1 MSHKKNKNTF
11 LEISRPPLKWYNPEF
26 ENRQSIEY
34 LKQELIIHPLLAKVY
49 SDILQCKYLKK
60 KTSKKKKHNC
70 EKLKYKVMKFNI
82 KTQSKKRLDNRYIK
96 EDNIQVTY
104 EKHHQNMINI
114 IKQYKIIIN
123 KYKKIY
129 SEYSSEKLMK
139 KIRENDFKQWSLNIG
154 DIITHPTPISLDKKL
169 TKSALT
175 KKKNII
181 FNLSILKKTESFN
194 QNTDLDHLVHGAIYI
209 GFGLVCEIHPYG
221 KCPKMF
227 KKYRINKKTDRHLIN
242 QPCFSVSTLYDF
254 ISNARR
260 VSAIISNYKDF
271 INCVEDKPPPEGYT
285 IKQWNLIKYQNPDIK
300 LLKIK
305 GILNYSEN
313 VSNSTHKDINGP
325 YNMEEWLLMLNRVIS
340 YSNKINN
347 LKFKMDNKFLSF
359 RSLLKN
365 KYNLSE
371 QSYKTLYLPYS
382 QDCISAAY
390 FIKYGVC
397 KFTQGLQNNNNNNNY
412 KKLESNIVLLKIVKE
427 LKKLYNKYKNLL
439 IFDINLFIS
448 IIKVKYN
455 INYHI
460 NEKVN
465 NHFILILEN
474 KKFNS
479 FIDKI
484 CNTKTYNKKI
494 YKFKND
500 KKQFKTPIEYLKY
513 INLFLIKN
521 KNWLVK
527 HNIHNTY
534 VFLINEIIKAF
545 IKKEIEFQK
554 IEFKNYIYKIKKIKW
569 IFNSFND
576 YLIYKI
582 NNNNISELIYYLLIK
597 LSSSFIDKNEN
608 HLIHTQIINLFI
620 QLSDPLKHNNYYFK
634 NIKTEK
640 DIFEKILNLL
650 KHFTILNNRLKY
662 TELYNLPIKGK
673 ILKKG
678 KEIDVIYGKYN
689 LLNYNELKVKKFFN
703 MLN

>member
-1 MSHKKNKNTF
+1 
-11 LEISRPPLKWYNPEF
+11 
-26 ENRQSIEY
+26 
-34 LKQELIIHPLLAKVY
+34 
-49 SDILQCKYLKK
+49 
-60 KTSKKKKHNC
+60 
-70 EKLKYKVMKFNI
+70 
-82 KTQSKKRLDNRYIK
+82 
-96 EDNIQVTY
+96 
-104 EKHHQNMINI
+104 
-114 IKQYKIIIN
+114 
-123 KYKKIY
+123 
-129 SEYSSEKLMK
+129 
-139 KIRENDFKQWSLNIG
+139 
-154 DIITHPTPISLDKKL
+154 
-169 TKSALT
+169 
-175 KKKNII
+175 
-181 FNLSILKKTESFN
+181 
-194 QNTDLDHLVHGAIYI
+194 
-209 GFGLVCEIHPYG
+209 
-221 KCPKMF
+221 
-227 KKYRINKKTDRHLIN
+227 
-242 QPCFSVSTLYDF
+242 
-254 ISNARR
+254 
-260 VSAIISNYKDF
+260 
-271 INCVEDKPPPEGYT
+271 
-285 IKQWNLIKYQNPDIK
+285 
-300 LLKIK
+300 
-305 GILNYSEN
+305 
-313 VSNSTHKDINGP
+313 
-325 YNMEEWLLMLNRVIS
+325 MEEWLLMLNRVIS

-397 KFTQGLQNNNNNNNY
+397 KFTQGLQNNNNNNNNY

-527 HNIHNTY
+527 HNIHKTY